1 MSRGL
6 CDRAIR
12 VRTNQGISY
21 DTLHQNTNRTTHCQL
36 PRANPPHGQ
45 PATRHRL
52 HSRRETLHARR
63 ASTWL
68 LTELGL
74 DDIAFGLCDLGMGT
88 PELGFVST
96 REIRELRGP
105 LGLPV
110 ERDLHFDA
118 DKTLSAYAA
127 DAREHGRIVT

>member
-1 MSRGL
+1 
-6 CDRAIR
+6 
-12 VRTNQGISY
+12 
-21 DTLHQNTNRTTHCQL
+21 
-36 PRANPPHGQ
+36 
-45 PATRHRL
+45 
-52 HSRRETLHARR
+52 
-63 ASTWL
+63 
-68 LTELGL
+68 
-74 DDIAFGLCDLGMGT
+74 MGC
-88 PELGFVST
+88 PELGFISM